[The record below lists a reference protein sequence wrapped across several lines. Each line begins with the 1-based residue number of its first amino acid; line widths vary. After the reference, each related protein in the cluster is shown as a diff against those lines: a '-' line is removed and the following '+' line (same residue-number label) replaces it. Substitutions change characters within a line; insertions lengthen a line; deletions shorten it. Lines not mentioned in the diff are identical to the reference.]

1 MNQII
6 KNKKGF
12 TLIELIVVIVIIGIL
27 AAIVIP
33 RLTGFTEKAN
43 ISADK
48 ATYEIV
54 NTAVAIAVTE
64 GTVTSDVTLSS
75 AASGATFTTNATP
88 MAIYVQSNPKFKL
101 AANQSGTMTWDVTA
115 GVVTAPQISDAGVIT
130 KD

>member
-54 NTAVAIAVTE
+54 NTAVAIGVTE
-64 GTVTSDVTLSS
+64 GNITGDVVLNNNAFTS
-75 AASGATFTTNATP
+75 FTTQ

-101 AANQSGTMTWDVTA
+101 TTNLGSHTWHVTA
-115 GVVTAPQISDAGVIT
+115 GVITAPTINDTSGVVSN
-130 KD
+130 